1 MIRGIPTTR
10 LRYVVVDELFA
21 DAAELGISAWPVVD
35 AQGRLRFPPGETSH
49 VEVDARKM
57 QTFLRRHR
65 MPRKAVGR
73 ILRTGDAF
81 GFTVRAR
88 ALGAFLTEHGA
99 AQDRGRKEMLDPTT
113 WEWLDPP
120 IYDVTAQAREAAKLS
135 YYAAQTAPLPPS
147 TFGRR

>member
-1 MIRGIPTTR
+1 MIRGIPTAR

-21 DAAELGISAWPVVD
+21 DTAELGISAWPIVD

-81 GFTVRAR
+81 GFTVHTRRLA
-88 ALGAFLTEHGA
+88 AFLIEHEA
-99 AQDRGRKEMLDPTT
+99 AQDGASKEMLDPTT

-120 IYDVTAQAREAAKLS
+120 IRDVTAEAREAAKLS

-147 TFGRR
+147 SFERR